1 VLFFFQEES
10 DAMPQQK
17 KHSGAVTTTTLY
29 VKNMVCDRCIR
40 VVREEL
46 ERLKL
51 DVRSVALGEVV
62 VAGIAR
68 ELPLKQ
74 ISNVLETNGFE
85 LIEDRNAKTIELL
98 KLAVLRLVREG
109 SDIKERKIRQSEYL
123 SKELGLDY
131 HYLSTLFS
139 SIENITIEQYIIL
152 QRIERAKELLK
163 YGELTLSE
171 IAYKLGYSSVQH
183 LSNQFKSVTGFTP
196 SSFKKL
202 TGNVRKPLD
211 RISS

>member
-1 VLFFFQEES
+1 MS
-10 DAMPQQK
+10 HK
-17 KHSGAVTTTTLY
+17 KKRPEAIAITTLY
-29 VKNMVCDRCIR
+29 VKNMVCDRCVR

-46 ERLKL
+46 QQLKL
-51 DVRSVALGEVV
+51 DVRSVTLGEVV
-62 VAGIAR
+62 VGGIAR
-68 ELPLKQ
+68 ELPMKQ
-74 ISNVLETNGFE
+74 ISTMLTENGFE
-85 LIEDRNAKTIELL
+85 LIKDKKAKTIELL
-98 KLAVLRLVREG
+98 KLAVLKLVRE
-109 SDIKERKIRQSEYL
+109 SDDGKERKVKHSEYL

-131 HYLSTLFS
+131 HHLSTLFS

-152 QRIERAKELLK
+152 QRVERARELLK

-211 RISS
+211 RVSS